1 MVTKREWEQGLQP
14 ISSVLSGLSIH
25 PVEDGERPVAAFVII
40 KTLDDEGVS
49 NWVTRKTGWDEPSD
63 EELLGV
69 LTVQQELAR
78 RDALG
83 PWLDEE

>member
-1 MVTKREWEQGLQP
+1 MVTKSEWEQGRQP
-14 ISSVLSGLSIH
+14 IGDVLSGLSIH
-25 PVEDGERPVAAFVII
+25 PVEGGDRPVAAFVII

-69 LTVQQELAR
+69 LTVQQELAV

-83 PWLDEE
+83 PWLEE

>member
-1 MVTKREWEQGLQP
+1 MISKQEWEEGRQP
-14 ISSVLSGLSIH
+14 IGDVLGGLAIH

-69 LTVQQELAR
+69 LTVQQQLAV

-83 PWLDEE
+83 PWLEE

>member
-1 MVTKREWEQGLQP
+1 MVTKREWEEGRSP
-14 ISSVLSGLSIH
+14 IGDVLSGLSIH
-25 PVEDGERPVAAFVII
+25 PVEEGERPVAAFVII
-40 KTLDDEGVS
+40 KTLDADGVS

-69 LTVQQELAR
+69 LTVQHELAR

-83 PWLDEE
+83 PWLEE